1 MGLLAFMR
9 SRFRP
14 LEGQGAQPA
23 IIGTF
28 PVSSLQ
34 DIRTALAEI
43 DIPAAEQALLDAE
56 ASREDVLLVGDY
68 AEVIAA
74 EAEITKARIDRDR
87 AIARTAQLEVQLAEA
102 ISADAHD
109 GIRQRHEQATRL
121 ADEATKAIEV
131 EYPNFAIR
139 IIDLADRERRA
150 DEAIAAVMDEAIAA
164 GLDLPDIPTPS
175 SRIWARKYLSPR
187 TFRERLSLPE
197 TDGNPAHGA
206 ASREVTME
214 AAFALG
220 GVGQPPPV
228 PVFQ

>member
-1 MGLLAFMR
+1 M
-9 SRFRP
+9 
-14 LEGQGAQPA
+14 
-23 IIGTF
+23 
-28 PVSSLQ
+28 
-34 DIRTALAEI
+34 
-43 DIPAAEQALLDAE
+43 LDAE
-56 ASREDVLLVGDY
+56 SRREGVLLVGEYHD
-68 AEVIAA
+68 VIAA
-74 EAEITKARIDRDR
+74 ETEITKARIDRDR
-87 AIARTAQLEVQLAEA
+87 AIARTAQLEAQLVEA

-109 GIRQRHEQATRL
+109 GIRQRHEQAARL
-121 ADEATKAIEV
+121 ADETTKAIEV

-150 DEAIAAVMDEAIAA
+150 DEAIAAVMDEAISA

-175 SRIWARKYLSPR
+175 SRVWGRKYLRPL